1 MKDRRDTARGSGE
14 GVHGGEGVL
23 GGSSFSDMRLR
34 IPEKLAEKGR
44 PRASLGKGGRR
55 CHNRQSKDKERP
67 LGRKRLANG
76 SLI

>member
-1 MKDRRDTARGSGE
+1 
-14 GVHGGEGVL
+14 
-23 GGSSFSDMRLR
+23 MRLR
-34 IPEKLAEKGR
+34 IPEKLAEKGW

-76 SLI
+76 RLI